1 LYKIRYGEGGRTT
14 TRMKKDEDEDEDE
27 DEVVRMAGARLSLG

>member
-27 DEVVRMAGARLSLG
+27 VVRMAGARLSLG